1 MKTERVAHL
10 TIRRAADMTL
20 EGRRKVATWLRER
33 AKDLLKNGAKYHRV
47 FSSAY
52 DVNETIQ
59 GKKWFK

>member
-1 MKTERVAHL
+1 
-10 TIRRAADMTL
+10 MTL